1 MIDCVLQGRK
11 NYSHK
16 PVGDGQ
22 FNNSV
27 NFETDMKKI
36 LIANRGEIALRIMRS
51 AREMGIKTVAVY
63 SAADREA
70 LHVRYAD
77 EAVFIGGAPSS
88 ESYLAGKKIIE
99 ACCKTGA
106 EAIHPGYGFL
116 SENAAFARQVR
127 EAGLILIGPSPEAME
142 VMGNKLSAKAAAMKY
157 DIPMVPGTEEAI
169 SDVPEAKK
177 RAIEVGFPILIK
189 AAAGGGGKGM
199 RIVERAEDFE
209 EQMQLAVSEATSA
222 FGDGSVFIERYVSS
236 PRHIEIQV
244 LGDTHGNIVHLF
256 ERECSVQRRH
266 QKVIEEAPSS
276 ILTPEIRRA
285 MGKCAVDVARSVNYT
300 GAGTVEFIM
309 DDRLNFYFLEMNT
322 RLQVEHPVTEL
333 ITGVDLVKEQIG
345 IAGGEV
351 ISFKQEDLE
360 IIGHAIELR
369 VYAEDPANNFLPDI
383 GKLQTYVT
391 PKGPGVRVDDG
402 FEQGMEIPIYYDPMI
417 AKLTVH
423 GKDRTESIERMIRAI
438 DEYDITGIST
448 TLGFGKFVMQH
459 PAFRSGQFDTHFV
472 QKYFKPEYLHT
483 ENEEEA
489 FIAALMMGQL
499 LNKKDYT
506 SSASLINPQTSEW
519 VNKRRQF

>member
-1 MIDCVLQGRK
+1 MR
-11 NYSHK
+11 
-16 PVGDGQ
+16 
-22 FNNSV
+22 
-27 NFETDMKKI
+27 KI

-77 EAVFIGGAPSS
+77 EAVYIGEAPSS
-88 ESYLAGKKIIE
+88 QSYLVAEKIIE
-99 ACCKTGA
+99 ACQKTGA
-106 EAIHPGYGFL
+106 EGIHPGYGFL
-116 SENAAFARQVR
+116 SENPAFARKVR

-142 VMGNKLSAKAAAMKY
+142 VMGNKLSAKAAALKY
-157 DIPMVPGTEEAI
+157 NIPMVPGTEEAI
-169 SDVPEAKK
+169 TDINEAKE
-177 RAIEVGFPILIK
+177 RAVEVGFPILIK

-199 RIVERAEDFE
+199 RVVESANDFE

-244 LGDTHGNIVHLF
+244 LGDNHGNIIHLF

-276 ILTPEIRRA
+276 ILTPEIRMQ

-309 DDRLNFYFLEMNT
+309 DEQLNFYFLEMNT

-333 ITGVDLVKEQIG
+333 ITGIDLVKEQIR
-345 IAGGEV
+345 IARGEA
-351 ISFKQEDLE
+351 ISFKQEDLQ
-360 IIGHAIELR
+360 IKGHAVELR
-369 VYAEDPANNFLPDI
+369 VYAEDPDNNFLPDV
-383 GKLQTYVT
+383 GTLETYVT

-417 AKLTVH
+417 AKLITY
-423 GKDRTESIERMIRAI
+423 GKDRTEAIERMLRAI
-438 DEYDITGIST
+438 DEYQITGITT
-448 TLGFGKFVMQH
+448 TLGFGKFVMRH
-459 PAFRSGQFDTHFV
+459 EAFTSGNFDTHFV
-472 QKYFKPEYLHT
+472 QKYFTPGSLQ
-483 ENEEEA
+483 NEREDEA
-489 FIAALMMGQL
+489 LIAAMVMEKL
-499 LNKKDYT
+499 L
-506 SSASLINPQTSEW
+506 SEQRVHIASVAVGEASNW
-519 VNKRRQF
+519 VKNRRS